1 MFICSIELPGQVSDI
16 KVTDYSSTSV
26 NVSWHDKKREKPWYY
41 TVLLRIDCS
50 SCNILNDSSFET
62 EWKSVVLKNLSS
74 STRYNISI
82 AVNNNI
88 TDLTGVVN
96 PRYFVFIT
104 GVGGEESFSRF
115 RSIHYLSYRIYSLY
129 ERKAF
134 K

>member
-1 MFICSIELPGQVSDI
+1 MLVSNLMFICSIELPDQVSDVKI
-16 KVTDYSSTSV
+16 TDYNSTSV
-26 NVSWHDKKREKPWYY
+26 NVSWHSKKKGKPWYY

-96 PRYFVFIT
+96 PRFFVFIT
-104 GVGGEESFSRF
+104 GVGGEESLLRF
-115 RSIHYLSYRIYSLY
+115 LPIYSLIITQNI
-129 ERKAF
+129 
-134 K
+134 